1 MVPEYIVFISLLLFI
16 LRETSL
22 LRALWVKANRER
34 HPFFVVIIFSKHKF
48 GKGNILLYILCTDK
62 DFEGAFIVSKLIIGN
77 VGKRPILFRIFSFLL
92 SIKLINSFIGL
103 SPICLSTSEVLEKF
117 PVKKKLIREAKCDK
131 LGIAKIIN
139 PPVLVTL

>member
-1 MVPEYIVFISLLLFI
+1 M
-16 LRETSL
+16 
-22 LRALWVKANRER
+22 
-34 HPFFVVIIFSKHKF
+34 
-48 GKGNILLYILCTDK
+48 YILCTDK

-92 SIKLINSFIGL
+92 SIKLINSFMGL

-131 LGIAKIIN
+131 LGMAKIIN
-139 PPVLVTL
+139 PPVLVTM